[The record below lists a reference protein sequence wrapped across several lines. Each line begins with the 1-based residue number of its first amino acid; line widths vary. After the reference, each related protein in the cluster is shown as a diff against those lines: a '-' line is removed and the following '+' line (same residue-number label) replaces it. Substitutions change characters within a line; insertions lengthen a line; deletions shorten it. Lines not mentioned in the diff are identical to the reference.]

1 MPLHFSLQRPHIQEA
16 QNGVAG
22 TPGHQLAKIS
32 GNVLDESVS
41 PALLKKKKRM
51 FSERHVTFDK
61 WLPTISGHVRRAI
74 LKAVLSLTRGSQT
87 GVRSLAG
94 RPVRS
99 SSSSSVD
106 AQPGSAQ
113 HDRAGGGR
121 SPKPRRKTGRA
132 VKAAAAADASSPRGL
147 ESFGKKQ

>member
-94 RPVRS
+94 RPVRR
-99 SSSSSVD
+99 SSSSSVQRGRP
-106 AQPGSAQ
+106 ARKRTARP
-113 HDRAGGGR
+113 GGR
-121 SPKPRRKTGRA
+121 WEKPEAEEENWTRREG
-132 VKAAAAADASSPRGL
+132 SSCC
-147 ESFGKKQ
+147 